1 MDLHAEVCADVL
13 AFAGA
18 SKLYVRVRQTI
29 SFLRCVI
36 AVPTEL
42 PSSVVFPVDPC
53 PPGRLI
59 RDPRVGVGSGGSN
72 VSPVDVHGVI
82 FPLMYTASSSR
93 RLFLLRLMAA
103 TYG

>member
-1 MDLHAEVCADVL
+1 MDLRAELCADVL
-13 AFAGA
+13 AIAGA

-42 PSSVVFPVDPC
+42 PSSVVFLEARRA
-53 PPGRLI
+53 PGRLT
-59 RDPRVGVGSGGSN
+59 RDAGVCVGSGGSN

-82 FPLMYTASSSR
+82 FSLS
-93 RLFLLRLMAA
+93 FVCF
-103 TYG
+103 G